1 MFKNKSPEL
10 VLLLLQRAQLSI
22 FRASTGKIT
31 NLPLPTSVVQ
41 DLEIKD
47 EAAFTSAIKS
57 FVSSQKIN
65 QGEVVIL
72 LDSSVYFSQQ
82 IDKPSKSEGK
92 QKAVSNTT
100 TSSSAES
107 AKTSNDLVAEESA
120 GEEQR
125 KLFVQSMP
133 FADVFSRIIT
143 VGKTQTIIAMNRDL
157 YEPIVKVLNDSKLT
171 VTHIYPIVVLVD
183 LFDSE
188 GFTPAVA
195 TRLLENREKY
205 KIHNFLQPTHMH
217 QDEMITTV
225 LPTENGDKKRVLILV
240 IFFVVLLGVFG
251 GVWWWAQKSNTSAG
265 QPRRGPA
272 QPATGVAQVPT
283 PSPVATATPSV
294 ATLEQ
299 LLTSTESAAL
309 TIEISDASGDT
320 TSAQKLQK
328 ELTGIGFSDVTI
340 DGKITQQTG
349 SFNIVVNDSVSE
361 TIRAALI
368 QQFEQWGYKIRFEVD
383 PEQDTAIVITV
394 TAP

>member
-10 VLLLLQRAQLSI
+10 VLILLQRAQLCI
-22 FRASTGKIT
+22 FRASTGKIS
-31 NLPLPTSVVQ
+31 NLPLPSSVVQ

-47 EAAFTSAIKS
+47 EVAFTNAIKS

-72 LDSSVYFSQQ
+72 LDSSVYFAQQ
-82 IDKPSKSEGK
+82 IVKSSKSDEK
-92 QKAVSNTT
+92 QKTVSDTS
-100 TSSSAES
+100 TSSSAET
-107 AKTSNDLVAEESA
+107 AKTSNDLVAEESV

-171 VTHIYPIVVLVD
+171 VTHIYPIAVLVD
-183 LFDSE
+183 LFESE
-188 GFTPAVA
+188 GFTPAAA

-205 KIHNFLQPTHMH
+205 KMHNFLQPSRLR

-251 GVWWWAQKSNTSAG
+251 GVWWWTQKSNTTAG

-272 QPATGVAQVPT
+272 QPATGVSQVPT
-283 PSPVATATPSV
+283 PSPVATTTPTIAS
-294 ATLEQ
+294 LEQ
-299 LLTSTESAAL
+299 LLASTESAAL
-309 TIEISDASGDT
+309 AIEISDASGDT

-328 ELTGIGFSDVTI
+328 QLTDVGFSDVTI

-349 SFNIVVNDSVSE
+349 SFNIVVNDLVPE
-361 TIRAALI
+361 TLRAALI
-368 QQFEQWGYKIRFEVD
+368 QQFEQWGYKIRFEVA
-383 PEQDTAIVITV
+383 PEQDSAIFITV
-394 TAP
+394 TAL